1 VQKSPIKKLN
11 QTEGV
16 MRVLITGGSG
26 GIGFAVAKAYADA
39 GHQVILADIN
49 LALATEKAAELQA
62 SGAEASALLLDL
74 TNQLSIEQAA
84 AAAGAVDVLVNNA
97 GIQHVARLE
106 EFPEQ
111 KWQQLLQVMLTGPA
125 MLTKALLPGMRSRG
139 FGRIVNIGS
148 IHALVASPFKSAY
161 VAAKHGLLGFSKV
174 VALENADVDFT
185 INTICPAY
193 VRTPLVDAQIAAQ
206 CKEHNLSETEVI
218 EKIMLAPMP
227 QKAFIGVDE
236 IAASAIF
243 LTTAAA
249 RHITAQ
255 TLVLDGGWT
264 AR

>member
-1 VQKSPIKKLN
+1 
-11 QTEGV
+11 
-16 MRVLITGGSG
+16 MRILITGGSG
-26 GIGFAVAKAYADA
+26 GIGFAVAQAFADA
-39 GHQVILADIN
+39 GHQVILADIQ
-49 LALATEKAAELQA
+49 LEAATQKAALLA
-62 SGAEASALLLDL
+62 SSGASASALQLDL
-74 TNQLSIEQAA
+74 TSQASIEQVA
-84 AAAGAVDVLVNNA
+84 AAAGAVDILINNA
-97 GIQHVARLE
+97 GIQHVARLD

-125 MLTKALLPGMRSRG
+125 MLSKALLPGMRARG
-139 FGRIVNIGS
+139 FGRIINIGS

-174 VALENADVDFT
+174 VALENTDFDFT

-206 CKEHNLSETEVI
+206 CKEHNLSEAEVI
-218 EKIMLAPMP
+218 NQIMLAPMP

-236 IAASAIF
+236 IAATALF
-243 LTTAAA
+243 LSQPPA

>member
-1 VQKSPIKKLN
+1 
-11 QTEGV
+11 

-26 GIGFAVAKAYADA
+26 GIGFAVAQAYAAQGDE
-39 GHQVILADIN
+39 VILADIN
-49 LALATEKAAELQA
+49 LAVAEQKAAELVA
-62 SGAEASALLLDL
+62 TGAKASALLLDL
-74 TNQLSIEQAA
+74 TSQDSIEQAA
-84 AAAGAVDVLVNNA
+84 KAAGQVDVLVNNA

-106 EFPEQ
+106 EFPEH

-125 MLTKALLPGMRSRG
+125 MLSKALLPGMRSRG

-174 VALENADVDFT
+174 VALENADIDFT

-206 CKEHNLSETEVI
+206 CKEHQLSESEVI

-236 IAASAIF
+236 IAATAVF

>member
-1 VQKSPIKKLN
+1 
-11 QTEGV
+11 

-74 TNQLSIEQAA
+74 TNQLSIEQVA

-174 VALENADVDFT
+174 VALENADIDFT

>member
-1 VQKSPIKKLN
+1 
-11 QTEGV
+11 

-26 GIGFAVAKAYADA
+26 GIGFAVAQAYAAQGDE
-39 GHQVILADIN
+39 VILADIN
-49 LALATEKAAELQA
+49 LAVAEQKAAELVA
-62 SGAEASALLLDL
+62 TGAKASALLLDL
-74 TNQLSIEQAA
+74 TSQDSIEQAA
-84 AAAGAVDVLVNNA
+84 KAAGQVDVLVNNA
-97 GIQHVARLE
+97 GIQHVACLE
-106 EFPEQ
+106 EFPEH

-125 MLTKALLPGMRSRG
+125 MLTQAALEDMKQAH

-174 VALENADVDFT
+174 VALENADIDFT

-206 CKEHNLSETEVI
+206 CKEHQLSETEVI
-218 EKIMLAPMP
+218 EQIMLAPMP
-227 QKAFIGVDE
+227 QKAFIDVSE
-236 IAASAIF
+236 IADTVMF
-243 LTTAAA
+243 LLAPGA

-255 TLVLDGGWT
+255 TMVLDGGWT

>member
-1 VQKSPIKKLN
+1 
-11 QTEGV
+11 
-16 MRVLITGGSG
+16 MRILITGGSG
-26 GIGFAVAKAYADA
+26 GIGFAVAQAFADA
-39 GHQVILADIN
+39 GHQVILADIQ
-49 LALATEKAAELQA
+49 LEAATQKAALLA
-62 SGAEASALLLDL
+62 SSGASASALQLDL
-74 TNQLSIEQAA
+74 TSQASIEQVA
-84 AAAGAVDVLVNNA
+84 AAAGAVDILINNA
-97 GIQHVARLE
+97 GIQHVARLD

-125 MLTKALLPGMRSRG
+125 MLSKALLPGMRARG
-139 FGRIVNIGS
+139 FGRIINIGS

-174 VALENADVDFT
+174 VALENADFDFT

-206 CKEHNLSETEVI
+206 CKEHNLSEAEVI
-218 EKIMLAPMP
+218 NQIMLAPMP

-236 IAASAIF
+236 IAATALF
-243 LTTAAA
+243 LSQPPA

>member
-1 VQKSPIKKLN
+1 
-11 QTEGV
+11 
-16 MRVLITGGSG
+16 MRILVTGSAG
-26 GIGFAVAKAYADA
+26 GIGLAVAEKLAAA
-39 GHQVILADIN
+39 GHQLYLADIN
-49 LALATEKAAELQA
+49 IDQVQAQAAKLQQAGWQAQALT
-62 SGAEASALLLDL
+62 LDL
-74 TNQLSIEQAA
+74 TSQPSIEQVSSST
-84 AAAGAVDVLVNNA
+84 GPLDVLINNA

-106 EFPEQ
+106 DFPSD

-125 MLTKALLPGMRSRG
+125 MLSKAVLPAMRQQG
-139 FGRIVNIGS
+139 FGRIINIGS

-174 VALENADVDFT
+174 VALENADIDFT

-206 CKEHNLSETEVI
+206 CREHNLTPEQVI
-218 EKIMLAPMP
+218 NQIMLAPMP

-236 IAASAIF
+236 IAETVAF
-243 LTTAAA
+243 LLTPAA

>member
-1 VQKSPIKKLN
+1 
-11 QTEGV
+11 

-26 GIGFAVAKAYADA
+26 GIGFAVAQAYAAQGDE
-39 GHQVILADIN
+39 VILADIN
-49 LALATEKAAELQA
+49 LTVAEQKAAELVA
-62 SGAEASALLLDL
+62 TGAKASALLLDL
-74 TNQLSIEQAA
+74 TCLDSIEQAA
-84 AAAGAVDVLVNNA
+84 KAAGQVDVLVNNA

-106 EFPEQ
+106 EFPEH

-125 MLTKALLPGMRSRG
+125 MLSKALLPGMRSRG

-174 VALENADVDFT
+174 VALENADFNFT
-185 INTICPAY
+185 INTVCPAY
-193 VRTPLVDAQIAAQ
+193 VRTPLVESQIAAQ
-206 CKEHNLSETEVI
+206 CKEHNLSEQQVI
-218 EKIMLAPMP
+218 EQIMLAPMP

-236 IAASAIF
+236 IAATALF
-243 LTTAAA
+243 LCQPPA

>member
-1 VQKSPIKKLN
+1 
-11 QTEGV
+11 

-26 GIGFAVAKAYADA
+26 GIGFAVAQAYAAQGDE
-39 GHQVILADIN
+39 VILADIN
-49 LALATEKAAELQA
+49 LPVAEAKAAELVA
-62 SGAEASALLLDL
+62 TGAKASALLLDL
-74 TNQLSIEQAA
+74 TSQDSIEQTA
-84 AAAGAVDVLVNNA
+84 AAAGQVDVLVNNA

-106 EFPEQ
+106 EFPEH

-125 MLTKALLPGMRSRG
+125 MLSKALLPGMRCRG

-174 VALENADVDFT
+174 VALENADIDFT

-206 CKEHNLSETEVI
+206 CKEHQLSETEVI

-236 IAASAIF
+236 IATTAVF

>member
-1 VQKSPIKKLN
+1 MK
-11 QTEGV
+11 
-16 MRVLITGGSG
+16 VLVTGGSG
-26 GIGFAVAKAYADA
+26 GIGFAVATEFGRQGY
-39 GHQVILADIN
+39 QVVLAD
-49 LALATEKAAELQA
+49 LHQAQLDTKVAELRALGYQA
-62 SGAEASALLLDL
+62 DALLLDL
-74 TNQLSIEQAA
+74 NSQQSIEQAA
-84 AAAGAVDVLVNNA
+84 AQAGAVDILVNNA

-125 MLTKALLPGMRSRG
+125 MLTKALLPGMRERN
-139 FGRIVNIGS
+139 FGRVVNIGS

-174 VALENADVDFT
+174 VALENADFNFT
-185 INTICPAY
+185 INTVCPAY
-193 VRTPLVDAQIAAQ
+193 VRTPLVESQIAAQ
-206 CKEHNLSETEVI
+206 CKEHNLSEQQVI
-218 EKIMLAPMP
+218 EQIMLAPMP

-236 IAASAIF
+236 IAATALF
-243 LTTAAA
+243 LCQPPA

>member
-1 VQKSPIKKLN
+1 
-11 QTEGV
+11 

-26 GIGFAVAKAYADA
+26 GIGFAVAQAYAA
-39 GHQVILADIN
+39 QGVEVILADIN
-49 LALATEKAAELQA
+49 LAVAEQKAAELVA
-62 SGAEASALLLDL
+62 TGAKASALLLDL
-74 TNQLSIEQAA
+74 TSQDSIEQAA
-84 AAAGAVDVLVNNA
+84 KAAGQVDVLVNNA

-106 EFPEQ
+106 EFPEH

-125 MLTKALLPGMRSRG
+125 MLSKALLPGMRSRG

-174 VALENADVDFT
+174 VALENADIDFT

-206 CKEHNLSETEVI
+206 CKEHQLSESEVI

-236 IAASAIF
+236 IAATAIF
-243 LTTAAA
+243 LTTAPA

>member
-1 VQKSPIKKLN
+1 
-11 QTEGV
+11 

>member
-1 VQKSPIKKLN
+1 
-11 QTEGV
+11 

-26 GIGFAVAKAYADA
+26 GIGFAVAQAYAAQGDE
-39 GHQVILADIN
+39 VILADIN
-49 LALATEKAAELQA
+49 LAVAEKKAAELVA
-62 SGAEASALLLDL
+62 TGAKASALLLDL
-74 TNQLSIEQAA
+74 TSQDSIEQAA
-84 AAAGAVDVLVNNA
+84 KAAGQVDVLVNNA

-106 EFPEQ
+106 EFPEH

-125 MLTKALLPGMRSRG
+125 MLSKALLPGMRSRG

-174 VALENADVDFT
+174 VALENADIDFT

-206 CKEHNLSETEVI
+206 CKEHQLSESEVI

-236 IAASAIF
+236 IAATAIF
-243 LTTAAA
+243 LTTAPA